1 MTPESSPFRPGQPA
15 PVEFFVGRNAEIERL
30 RGMVRGSARGR
41 FGIGFVSG
49 ERGIGKSSLA
59 AFVRHLAERDND
71 AVGCHVLLGG
81 VQDLG
86 EMLRRTLDRFLK
98 QSIDRPWHRELV
110 EFFGNRVRKAGLLGV
125 TLELNLQ
132 DGDPSSIAHD
142 FVPSMR
148 RLAKEIGEHKSS
160 IFLILDDINGLAGNA
175 DFANW
180 LKSAVDEIAVSH
192 QETRLCILVVG
203 LEERRRE
210 LIANQPSL
218 ARVFEPIDILPWSDE
233 EVTEFYRHSF
243 RAANAEI
250 SDENLQQLRL
260 FTGGL
265 PVLAHEIGDA
275 VWRTA
280 HHPSIIDDAVTE
292 GIITAAEVIG
302 RKLLEPQVFNAIRSE
317 RYRSILREIAGEHV
331 RLRFT
336 RSEILQRLAGTD
348 RDALDNFLRRMRKLG
363 ALEADPG
370 VRGGYRFPNY
380 LHALYFY
387 MEKENLVMNRKKP

>member
-1 MTPESSPFRPGQPA
+1 
-15 PVEFFVGRNAEIERL
+15 
-30 RGMVRGSARGR
+30 
-41 FGIGFVSG
+41 
-49 ERGIGKSSLA
+49 
-59 AFVRHLAERDND
+59 
-71 AVGCHVLLGG
+71 
-81 VQDLG
+81 
-86 EMLRRTLDRFLK
+86 
-98 QSIDRPWHRELV
+98 
-110 EFFGNRVRKAGLLGV
+110 
-125 TLELNLQ
+125 
-132 DGDPSSIAHD
+132 
-142 FVPSMR
+142 MR
-148 RLAKEIGEHKSS
+148 RLSKEIREHKRS

-175 DFANW
+175 EFANW
-180 LKSAVDEIAVSH
+180 LKSTVDEIAVSH

-218 ARVFEPIDILPWSDE
+218 ARVFEPVDIVPWSDE

-250 SDENLQQLRL
+250 SDENLQRLRL

-280 HHPSIIDDAVTE
+280 RHPSIIDDAVTE
-292 GIITAAEVIG
+292 GVITAAEMIG

-317 RYRSILREIAGEHV
+317 RCRSILREIAEIIGEGISV

-336 RSEILQRLAGTD
+336 RSEILQRLTGTD
-348 RDALDNFLRRMRKLG
+348 RDALDDFLRRMRKLG
-363 ALEADPG
+363 ALEADPD

-380 LHALYFY
+380 LHASYFY
-387 MEKENLVMNRKKP
+387 MEKENLVMNRGKP